1 MGQFWL
7 AYFLFLSI
15 CSEGHT
21 ATIRQDAATLLEKA
35 NTEYRSSHFPAA
47 IDLYRE
53 YLARYPDR
61 PDVRVYLG
69 AALLSASETDAAF
82 VEAKRA
88 IQLDD
93 HYAKAY
99 ALEGRIYS
107 AGQDWDL
114 AEQCFAKA
122 LSLDPQDR
130 ETWYFSGLASY
141 QAAQFDI
148 AVKEFQQAIA
158 LGANQSRVYENLG
171 VAYEALDE
179 VENAESSYQHSVQL
193 SPGEYRPYLAYG
205 VFLFKQGR
213 SAESKSV
220 LQRAFSLAADSVE
233 VRFQLGRLLYH
244 AEDLEQ
250 AAQILQGALASNE
263 CRVHNL
269 LARVFFDQG
278 KRAEADKELA
288 ALSDCRA
295 EPSPPQTR
303 SGTTPPAESVR

>member
-130 ETWYFSGLASY
+130 ETGYSCSSK
-141 QAAQFDI
+141 D
-148 AVKEFQQAIA
+148 
-158 LGANQSRVYENLG
+158 
-171 VAYEALDE
+171 VA
-179 VENAESSYQHSVQL
+179 
-193 SPGEYRPYLAYG
+193 
-205 VFLFKQGR
+205 
-213 SAESKSV
+213 
-220 LQRAFSLAADSVE
+220 QRASPSCNVLSLWRRIRWRCVSSSVGFFTMLKTLNRLHRYSRARWLRMSAGCTTYWPEFSSIKA
-233 VRFQLGRLLYH
+233 RGR
-244 AEDLEQ
+244 
-250 AAQILQGALASNE
+250 
-263 CRVHNL
+263 
-269 LARVFFDQG
+269 
-278 KRAEADKELA
+278 K
-288 ALSDCRA
+288 
-295 EPSPPQTR
+295 QTR
-303 SGTTPPAESVR
+303 N